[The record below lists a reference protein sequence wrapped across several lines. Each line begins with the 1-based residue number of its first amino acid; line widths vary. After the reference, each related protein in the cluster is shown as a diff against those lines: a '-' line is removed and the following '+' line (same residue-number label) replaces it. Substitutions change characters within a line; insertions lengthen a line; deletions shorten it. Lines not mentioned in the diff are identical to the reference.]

1 MTDSAAPTV
10 GVVGTGRMGSA
21 MAKAL
26 ARAGRPLV
34 LHNRSRDR
42 AEALAA
48 ELGARV
54 AATPAEAAAAA
65 DVTITML
72 ADDDAVA
79 QVYGADDGLL
89 AGARRGSV
97 LVDLS
102 TVTPEALR
110 AFAPAARA
118 AGVGL
123 LDAPVSGST
132 ALAEAGQLTLMVGGD
147 EADLDRARPALEA
160 LAKTIFHLGPLGTGA
175 AMKLAANA
183 VIFGL
188 NEALSEGLVLAEL
201 AGIDRSAAYDVL
213 AASAVAAPYVGYKR
227 AAFLDPEG
235 TPVAF
240 SLDLAAK
247 DLRLI
252 TAFAESLGLG
262 SRRRPSTSRSSAR
275 RPSRA
280 AGATTSRPSRRSCA
294 AGPGGRRPRAR
305 GAPTRRGRPARVRSR
320 CPRPPDDRRPR
331 CAARP
336 CRHRRRRRRRTRR
349 HPWLTGSSSRT
360 ASS

>member
-1 MTDSAAPTV
+1 MTAGGAGPTV
-10 GVVGTGRMGSA
+10 GLVGTGRMGSA

-26 ARAGRPLV
+26 TAAGHPLV
-34 LHNRSRDR
+34 VTNRSRAK
-42 AEALAA
+42 AEACAA
-48 ELGARV
+48 EVGARV
-54 AATPAEAAAAA
+54 AGTPREVAAAA

-72 ADDDAVA
+72 ADDAAVA
-79 QVYGADDGLL
+79 AVYGGPDGLL

-102 TVTPEALR
+102 TVTPDALR
-110 AFAPAARA
+110 AFEPAARE

-132 ALAEAGQLTLMVGGD
+132 ATAASGQLTLMVGG
-147 EADLDRARPALEA
+147 EAADLERARPALEA
-160 LAKTIFHLGPLGTGA
+160 LAKSIFHLGPLGTGA
-175 AMKLAANA
+175 AMKLATNT

-213 AASAVAAPYVGYKR
+213 AASAVGAPYVGYKR

-247 DLRLI
+247 DLGLI

-262 SRRRPSTSRSSAR
+262 VPQATVNLAVIRSASADGRGGHDFSTVAEELRGRAR
-275 RPSRA
+275 RPAAVGSGRA
-280 AGATTSRPSRRSCA
+280 NEEGT
-294 AGPGGRRPRAR
+294 PG
-305 GAPTRRGRPARVRSR
+305 
-320 CPRPPDDRRPR
+320 
-331 CAARP
+331 
-336 CRHRRRRRRRTRR
+336 
-349 HPWLTGSSSRT
+349 
-360 ASS
+360 

>member
-1 MTDSAAPTV
+1 MTAGAAIPTV
-10 GVVGTGRMGSA
+10 GLVGTGRMGSA
-21 MAKAL
+21 MARAL
-26 ARAGRPLV
+26 AAAGRPLV
-34 LHNRSRDR
+34 VANRGRAK

-48 ELGARV
+48 EVGARV
-54 AATPAEAAAAA
+54 VGSPREVAAAA

-79 QVYGADDGLL
+79 QVYGGDDGLL

-102 TVTPEALR
+102 TVTPDALR
-110 AFAPAARA
+110 AFEPAARA

-132 ALAEAGQLTLMVGGD
+132 ATAASGQLTLMVGG
-147 EADLDRARPALEA
+147 EAADLERARPALEA
-160 LAKTIFHLGPLGTGA
+160 LAKVIFHLGPLGTGA
-175 AMKLAANA
+175 AMKLATNT

-213 AASAVAAPYVGYKR
+213 AASAVGAPYVGYKR

-252 TAFAESLGLG
+252 TAFAESLGLVVPQATVNLAVIRSASADGRGGNDFSTVAEELRGRARRPAAVG
-262 SRRRPSTSRSSAR
+262 SRRANEEGT
-275 RPSRA
+275 
-280 AGATTSRPSRRSCA
+280 
-294 AGPGGRRPRAR
+294 PG
-305 GAPTRRGRPARVRSR
+305 
-320 CPRPPDDRRPR
+320 
-331 CAARP
+331 
-336 CRHRRRRRRRTRR
+336 
-349 HPWLTGSSSRT
+349 
-360 ASS
+360 